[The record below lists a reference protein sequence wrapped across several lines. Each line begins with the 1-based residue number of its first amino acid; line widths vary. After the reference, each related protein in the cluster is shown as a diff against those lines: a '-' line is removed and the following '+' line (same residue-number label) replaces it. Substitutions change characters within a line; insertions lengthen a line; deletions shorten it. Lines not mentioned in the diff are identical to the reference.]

1 MDENEIKAM
10 VKKIQILDFSQ
21 FIDVLNMLES
31 YNTIEEIK
39 EDIKIRKRI
48 LNENI
53 KKIKGNME

>member
-53 KKIKGNME
+53 KKIKRNME